1 MEVICGSLSAH
12 RGSLAQRGEAPDLS
26 LHSRRETGLGWEPAP
41 LGVSDTHQVTIPVV
55 LNEGFDC
62 LQAGNVPAFP
72 PWVSRPPVGGAE
84 MVQGLGLLCDLGEV
98 CFPFWAPMLGM
109 GLCGQQTRRGL
120 LLWLGDGPHL

>member
-1 MEVICGSLSAH
+1 M
-12 RGSLAQRGEAPDLS
+12 S

-72 PWVSRPPVGGAE
+72 PWVSCPPVGGAE

-109 GLCGQQTRRGL
+109 GLCGHKHTGASYCGL
-120 LLWLGDGPHL
+120 ATALTSEDGDGEEEGEGK